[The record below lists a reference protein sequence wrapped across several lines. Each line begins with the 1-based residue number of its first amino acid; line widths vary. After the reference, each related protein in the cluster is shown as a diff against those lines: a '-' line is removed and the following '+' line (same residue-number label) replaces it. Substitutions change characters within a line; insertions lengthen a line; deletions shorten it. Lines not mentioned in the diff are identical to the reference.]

1 MYMYMFSNDT
11 TEDLAIKQKLLD
23 NTVSIDLLIEF
34 TDKKTKT
41 LTSENILLD
50 TLELTNSICDDST
63 LKFGGCISSQLSIS
77 VFGVDDELNGREIKV
92 YIYQKYIDELY
103 PSNTLYPKTEIVDSP
118 ASNLYPCKLVPVRAC
133 IFTGIIDSSKRQ
145 QNRNVREIIAYDK
158 LYQVSKINVYNWFY
172 GMAYHSPKITIKD
185 LKETLVDILESN
197 GITFDTS
204 IYGSDDN
211 YTLDLSYQLVEDIC
225 DRKLTALELLENYC
239 EITAHFAYC
248 TGNGTIKIL
257 RLPQAGMELVPY
269 EVKYYT
275 DLTFESYTVAS
286 ITNARFPYNKGKTQN
301 VQIKNVSATKE
312 KKNYYDSDNKLT
324 AFNKTNTIISN
335 LIRPNGS
342 LLSGWLFYD
351 FRPFNANLF
360 GRWWL
365 EPGDTITLD
374 TGADDIK
381 KITTTI
387 FNRTINGTAGLSVTA
402 STTSSERQGV
412 EEKQWGTT

>member
-11 TEDLAIKQKLLD
+11 AEDLAIKQKLLD

-77 VFGVDDELNGREIKV
+77 VFGVDDELNNREIKV
-92 YIYQKYIDELY
+92 YIHQKYIDELY
-103 PSNTLYPKTEIVDSP
+103 PSNTLYPKTEIVGSP
-118 ASNLYPCKLVPVRAC
+118 ASNLYPYKLVPVRVC
-133 IFTGIIDSSKRQ
+133 IFTGVIDSSKRQ

-172 GMAYHSPKITIKD
+172 GVAYHTPKITIKD

-197 GITFDTS
+197 GITLDTS
-204 IYGSDDN
+204 IYDSDDN

-225 DRKLTALELLENYC
+225 DRKLTALELLESYC

-275 DLTFESYTVAS
+275 DLTFEDYTVAS
-286 ITNARFPYNKGKTQN
+286 ITNARFPYNKNKTRN
-301 VQIKNVSATKE
+301 ETIVDVSASGE

-324 AFNKTNTIISN
+324 AFNKTDTIISN
-335 LIRPNGS
+335 LIKPNGS
-342 LLSGWLFYD
+342 LLNGWLFYD

-387 FNRTINGTAGLSVTA
+387 FSRTINGTAGLSVTA

>member
-1 MYMYMFSNDT
+1 MFSNDT
-11 TEDLAIKQKLLD
+11 AEDLAIKQKLLD

-77 VFGVDDELNGREIKV
+77 VFGIDEELNNREIKV

-103 PSNTLYPKTEIVDSP
+103 PSNTLYPKTEIVGSP
-118 ASNLYPCKLVPVRAC
+118 ASNLYPYKLVPVRVC
-133 IFTGIIDSSKRQ
+133 IFTGVIDSSKRQ

-158 LYQVSKINVYNWFY
+158 LYQVSKINIYNWFY
-172 GMAYHSPKITIKD
+172 GVAYYSPKITIKD

-197 GITFDTS
+197 GITLDTS
-204 IYGSDDN
+204 IYDSDDN
-211 YTLDLSYQLVEDIC
+211 YTLNLSYQLVEDIC
-225 DRKLTALELLENYC
+225 DRKLTALELLESYC

-257 RLPQAGMELVPY
+257 RLPQSGVALEPY
-269 EVKYYT
+269 KVKYYT
-275 DLTFESYTVAS
+275 DLTFEDYTVAS
-286 ITNARFPYNKGKTQN
+286 ITNARFPYNKSQTRN
-301 VQIKNVSATKE
+301 ETIKNVSASGE

-324 AFNKTNTIISN
+324 ACNKTNTIVTN

-342 LLSGWLFYD
+342 LLNGWLFYE

-374 TGADDIK
+374 TGAEDIK
-381 KITTTI
+381 TITTTI
-387 FNRTINGTAGLSVTA
+387 FNRTISGTAGLSVTV
-402 STTSSERQGV
+402 STNSSERQGV
-412 EEKQWGTT
+412 DEKQWGTT

>member
-1 MYMYMFSNDT
+1 MFSNDT
-11 TEDLAIKQKLLD
+11 AEDLAIKQKLLD

-77 VFGVDDELNGREIKV
+77 VFGVDDELNNREIKV
-92 YIYQKYIDELY
+92 YIHQKYIDELY
-103 PSNTLYPKTEIVDSP
+103 PSNTLYPKTEIVGSP
-118 ASNLYPCKLVPVRAC
+118 ASNLYPYKLVPVRVC
-133 IFTGIIDSSKRQ
+133 IFTGVIDSSKRQ

-158 LYQVSKINVYNWFY
+158 LYQVSKINIYNWFY
-172 GMAYHSPKITIKD
+172 GVAYHTPKITIKD

-197 GITFDTS
+197 GITLDTS
-204 IYGSDDN
+204 IYDSDDN

-225 DRKLTALELLENYC
+225 DRKLTALELLESYC

-275 DLTFESYTVAS
+275 DLTFEDYTVAS
-286 ITNARFPYNKGKTQN
+286 ITNARFPYNKNKTKN
-301 VQIKNVSATKE
+301 VQIKDVSATKE

-324 AFNKTNTIISN
+324 VFNNTDTIISN
-335 LIRPNGS
+335 LIKPNGS
-342 LLSGWLFYD
+342 LLNGWLFYD

-387 FNRTINGTAGLSVTA
+387 FTRTINGTAGLSVTA
-402 STTSSERQGV
+402 STNSSERQGV
-412 EEKQWGTT
+412 DEKQWGTT

>member
-1 MYMYMFSNDT
+1 MYMFSKDT
-11 TEDLAIKQKLLD
+11 AEDLAIKQKLLD

-77 VFGVDDELNGREIKV
+77 VFGVDEELNNREIKV

-103 PSNTLYPKTEIVDSP
+103 PSNTLYPKTEIVEAP
-118 ASNLYPCKLVPVRAC
+118 ASNLYPYKLIPVRVC
-133 IFTGIIDSSKRQ
+133 IFTGVIDSSKRQ

-158 LYQVSKINVYNWFY
+158 LYQVSKINIYNWFY
-172 GMAYHSPKITIKD
+172 GVAYYSPKITIKD

-197 GITFDTS
+197 GITLDTS
-204 IYGSDDN
+204 IYDSDDN

-225 DRKLTALELLENYC
+225 DRKLTALELLESYC

-257 RLPQAGMELVPY
+257 RLPQSGVALEPY
-269 EVKYYT
+269 KVKYYT
-275 DLTFESYTVAS
+275 DLTFEDYTVAS
-286 ITNARFPYNKGKTQN
+286 ITNARFPYNKSKTQN
-301 VQIKNVSATKE
+301 ETIKNVSASGD

-324 AFNKTNTIISN
+324 ACNKTNTIVTN

-342 LLSGWLFYD
+342 LLNGWLFYN

-374 TGADDIK
+374 TGAEDIK
-381 KITTTI
+381 TITTTI
-387 FNRTINGTAGLSVTA
+387 FNRTISGTAGLSVTV
-402 STTSSERQGV
+402 STNSSERQGV
-412 EEKQWGTT
+412 DEKQWGTT

>member
-1 MYMYMFSNDT
+1 MFSNDT
-11 TEDLAIKQKLLD
+11 AEDLAIKQKLLD

-77 VFGVDDELNGREIKV
+77 VFGIDEELNNREIKV

-103 PSNTLYPKTEIVDSP
+103 PSNTLYPKAEIVGAP
-118 ASNLYPCKLVPVRAC
+118 ASNLYPYKLVPVRVC
-133 IFTGIIDSSKRQ
+133 IFTGVIDSSKRQ

-158 LYQVSKINVYNWFY
+158 LYQVSKINIYNWFY
-172 GMAYHSPKITIKD
+172 GVAYYSPKITIKD

-197 GITFDTS
+197 GITLDTS
-204 IYGSDDN
+204 IYDSDDN
-211 YTLDLSYQLVEDIC
+211 YALNLSYQLVEDIC
-225 DRKLTALELLENYC
+225 DRKLTALELLESYC

-257 RLPQAGMELVPY
+257 RLPQSGVALEPY
-269 EVKYYT
+269 KVKYYT
-275 DLTFESYTVAS
+275 DLTFEDYTVAS
-286 ITNARFPYNKGKTQN
+286 ITNARFPYNKSKTRN
-301 VQIKNVSATKE
+301 ETIKNVSASSE

-324 AFNKTNTIISN
+324 ACNKTNTIVTN

-342 LLSGWLFYD
+342 LLSGWLFYN

-374 TGADDIK
+374 TGAEDIK
-381 KITTTI
+381 TITTTI
-387 FNRTINGTAGLSVTA
+387 FSRTINGTAGLSVTA
-402 STTSSERQGV
+402 STNSSERQGV
-412 EEKQWGTT
+412 DEKQWVTT

>member
-11 TEDLAIKQKLLD
+11 AEDLAIKQKLLD

-77 VFGVDDELNGREIKV
+77 VFGIDEELNNREIKV

-103 PSNTLYPKTEIVDSP
+103 PSNTLYPKTEIVGSP
-118 ASNLYPCKLVPVRAC
+118 ASNLYPYKLVPVRVC
-133 IFTGIIDSSKRQ
+133 IFTGVIDSSKRQ

-158 LYQVSKINVYNWFY
+158 LYQVSKINIYNWFY
-172 GMAYHSPKITIKD
+172 GVAYYSPKITIKD

-197 GITFDTS
+197 GITLDTS

-211 YTLDLSYQLVEDIC
+211 YTLDLGYQLVEDIC

-257 RLPQAGMELVPY
+257 RLPQAGVALEPY
-269 EVKYYT
+269 KVKYYT
-275 DLTFESYTVAS
+275 DLTFEDYTVAS
-286 ITNARFPYNKGKTQN
+286 ITNARFPYSKSHTRNET
-301 VQIKNVSATKE
+301 IKNVSASGD

-324 AFNKTNTIISN
+324 ACNKTNTIVTN

-342 LLSGWLFYD
+342 LLNGWLFYD

-374 TGADDIK
+374 TGAEDIK
-381 KITTTI
+381 TITTTI
-387 FNRTINGTAGLSVTA
+387 FNRTISGTAGLSVTV
-402 STTSSERQGV
+402 STNSSERQGV
-412 EEKQWGTT
+412 DEKQWGTT

>member
-1 MYMYMFSNDT
+1 MFSNDT
-11 TEDLAIKQKLLD
+11 AEDLAIKQKLLD

-77 VFGVDDELNGREIKV
+77 VFGVDDELNNREIKV
-92 YIYQKYIDELY
+92 YIHQKYIDELY
-103 PSNTLYPKTEIVDSP
+103 PSNTLYPKTEIVGSP
-118 ASNLYPCKLVPVRAC
+118 ASNLYPYKLVPVRVC
-133 IFTGIIDSSKRQ
+133 IFTGVIDSSKRQ

-172 GMAYHSPKITIKD
+172 GVAYHTPKITIKD

-197 GITFDTS
+197 GITLDTS
-204 IYGSDDN
+204 IYDSDDN

-225 DRKLTALELLENYC
+225 DRKLTALELLESYC

-275 DLTFESYTVAS
+275 DLTFEDYTVAS
-286 ITNARFPYNKGKTQN
+286 ITNARFPYNKNKTRN
-301 VQIKNVSATKE
+301 ETIVDVSASGE

-324 AFNKTNTIISN
+324 AFNKTDTIISN
-335 LIRPNGS
+335 LIKPNGS
-342 LLSGWLFYD
+342 LLNGWLFYD

-387 FNRTINGTAGLSVTA
+387 FSRTINGTAGLSVTA

>member
-1 MYMYMFSNDT
+1 MYMFSNDT
-11 TEDLAIKQKLLD
+11 AEDLAIKQKLLD

-34 TDKKTKT
+34 TDRKTKT
-41 LTSENILLD
+41 LTSKNILLD

-77 VFGVDDELNGREIKV
+77 VFGVDDELNNREIKV

-118 ASNLYPCKLVPVRAC
+118 ASNLYPYKLVPVRAC
-133 IFTGIIDSSKRQ
+133 IFAGIIDSSKRQ

-172 GMAYHSPKITIKD
+172 GVAYHSPKITIKN

-197 GITFDTS
+197 GITLDTS
-204 IYGSDDN
+204 IYDSDDN
-211 YTLDLSYQLVEDIC
+211 YTLDLSYQLVEEIC
-225 DRKLTALELLENYC
+225 DRKLTALELLESYC

-275 DLTFESYTVAS
+275 DLTFEDYTVAS
-286 ITNARFPYNKGKTQN
+286 ITNARFPYNKSKTQN
-301 VQIKNVSATKE
+301 VQIKDVSATKEE

-324 AFNKTNTIISN
+324 AFNKTDTIISN

-342 LLSGWLFYD
+342 LLNGWLFYD

-365 EPGDTITLD
+365 EPGDTISLD

-387 FNRTINGTAGLSVTA
+387 FSRTINGTAGLSVTA

>member
-1 MYMYMFSNDT
+1 MYMFSKDT
-11 TEDLAIKQKLLD
+11 AEDLAIKQKLLD

-41 LTSENILLD
+41 LTSENILLN

-77 VFGVDDELNGREIKV
+77 VFGIDEELNNREIKV

-103 PSNTLYPKTEIVDSP
+103 PSNTLYPKAEIVGAP
-118 ASNLYPCKLVPVRAC
+118 ASNLYPYKLIPVRVC
-133 IFTGIIDSSKRQ
+133 IFTGVIDSSKRQ

-158 LYQVSKINVYNWFY
+158 LYQVSKINIYNWFY
-172 GMAYHSPKITIKD
+172 GVAYYSPKIAIKD
-185 LKETLVDILESN
+185 LKETLADILGSN
-197 GITFDTS
+197 GITLDTS
-204 IYGSDDN
+204 IYDSDDN

-225 DRKLTALELLENYC
+225 DRKLTALELLESYC

-257 RLPQAGMELVPY
+257 RLPQSGVALEPY
-269 EVKYYT
+269 KVKYYT
-275 DLTFESYTVAS
+275 DLTFEDYTVTS
-286 ITNARFPYNKGKTQN
+286 ITNARFPYNKSKTQN
-301 VQIKNVSATKE
+301 ETIKNVSASGE

-324 AFNKTNTIISN
+324 ACNKTNTIVTN

-342 LLSGWLFYD
+342 LLNGWLFYG

-374 TGADDIK
+374 TGAEDIK
-381 KITTTI
+381 TITTTI
-387 FNRTINGTAGLSVTA
+387 FNRTISGTAGLSVTV
-402 STTSSERQGV
+402 STNSSERQGV
-412 EEKQWGTT
+412 DEKQWGTT